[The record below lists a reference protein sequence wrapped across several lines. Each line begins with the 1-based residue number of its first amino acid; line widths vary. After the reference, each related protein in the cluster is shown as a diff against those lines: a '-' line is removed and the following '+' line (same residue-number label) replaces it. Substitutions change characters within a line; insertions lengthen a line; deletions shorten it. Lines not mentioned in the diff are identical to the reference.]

1 MTLEAIPLSGA
12 MGAEIRGANL
22 RDIDDE
28 TFADIHKILLDH
40 GMIFFRDQDITPTQQ
55 LIFAKRW
62 GEPHF
67 HPYMPG
73 LPDHPEIIE
82 IVKNPEDTHTF
93 GGQWHTDQM
102 FTPTPAMG
110 TMLYAKEVPVA
121 GGDTLFGNLYLAYDA
136 LSDGMK
142 AAIANLRTFNL
153 YDKKKGRSSVMKGKL
168 KEPEKPAEPAIHPL
182 VRPHGETDKPALY
195 ICYDRITRHI
205 VDWTPEESR
214 PLLDYLR
221 AHATRPEFTCRLRW
235 EPGTL
240 AFWDNRCVQHMA
252 LNDYYGSRRV
262 MHRIT
267 IRGERTS

>member
-252 LNDYYGSRRV
+252 LNDYHGSRRV

>member
-12 MGAEIRGANL
+12 MGAEIRGADL

-93 GGQWHTDQM
+93 GGQWHTATDRATLLADGEVHCAVDQSARVAV
-102 FTPTPAMG
+102 FGA
-110 TMLYAKEVPVA
+110 LLELADEVHFA
-121 GGDTLFGNLYLAYDA
+121 ERLFEL
-136 LSDGMK
+136 
-142 AAIANLRTFNL
+142 LR
-153 YDKKKGRSSVMKGKL
+153 
-168 KEPEKPAEPAIHPL
+168 
-182 VRPHGETDKPALY
+182 
-195 ICYDRITRHI
+195 
-205 VDWTPEESR
+205 
-214 PLLDYLR
+214 
-221 AHATRPEFTCRLRW
+221 
-235 EPGTL
+235 
-240 AFWDNRCVQHMA
+240 
-252 LNDYYGSRRV
+252 
-262 MHRIT
+262 
-267 IRGERTS
+267 

>member
-153 YDKKKGRSSVMKGKL
+153 YDKKRGRSSVMKGKL

-252 LNDYYGSRRV
+252 LNDYHGSRRV

>member
-40 GMIFFRDQDITPTQQ
+40 GMIFFRDQDITSTQQ

-252 LNDYYGSRRV
+252 LNDYHGSRRV

-267 IRGERTS
+267 IRGERT

>member
-182 VRPHGETDKPALY
+182 VRPHGETDKPVLY

-252 LNDYYGSRRV
+252 LNDYHGSRRV

>member
-55 LIFAKRW
+55 LAFAKRW

-93 GGQWHTDQM
+93 GGKWHTDQM

-168 KEPEKPAEPAIHPL
+168 KELEKPAEPAIHPL
-182 VRPHGETDKPALY
+182 VRPHGETDKPVLY

-214 PLLDYLR
+214 PLLNYLR

-252 LNDYYGSRRV
+252 LNDYHGYRRV

>member
-110 TMLYAKEVPVA
+110 TMLYAKEVPEA

-153 YDKKKGRSSVMKGKL
+153 YDKKRGRSSVMKGKL

-182 VRPHGETDKPALY
+182 VRPHGETDKPVLY

-214 PLLDYLR
+214 PLLNYLR

-252 LNDYYGSRRV
+252 LNDYHGYRRV